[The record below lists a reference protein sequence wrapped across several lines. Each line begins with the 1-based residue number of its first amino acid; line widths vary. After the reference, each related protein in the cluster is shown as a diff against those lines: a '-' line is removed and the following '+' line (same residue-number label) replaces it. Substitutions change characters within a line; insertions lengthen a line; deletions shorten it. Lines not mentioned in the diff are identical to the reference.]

1 MIPSSPDQT
10 QIEPHTL
17 ILVVLGWILEEE
29 ARAQRFL
36 DLTGLDADG
45 LRAGLTDPAV
55 LSSVVEFLGN
65 HEPDLLKASEALAVS
80 PEEILAAGR
89 KIAS

>member
-1 MIPSSPDQT
+1 MIPSSPDQSL
-10 QIEPHTL
+10 IEPQTL
-17 ILVVLGWILEEE
+17 ILATLSWILEDE

-36 DLTGLDADG
+36 DLTGLDADE
-45 LRAGLTDPAV
+45 LRAGITDPAL
-55 LSSVVEFLGN
+55 LSSVAEFLGN

-80 PEEILAAGR
+80 PEEILATGR